1 MVIAPSDRVSTVIGR
16 DESLIDV
23 FVSLSPAFERLR
35 NAGMRK
41 VMSRLVTVEQAARM
55 AGVDAQ
61 ELVSR
66 LNAHGTDA
74 AADDGSGSAAPRAG
88 AEARAANVTH
98 GDTAANVDSY
108 TTEDRNVMSSDAGT
122 RPEALERVA
131 PEHVVELDVRAE
143 LRAGREP
150 FSLIMAALRT
160 VPDGG
165 VLCVRAIFEPVP
177 LYAVMKRQGLEH
189 WTERLA
195 DDDWR
200 VWFHPPAAE
209 AAAGDA
215 TAGDATPGG
224 AVRGAI
230 DAALP
235 GHAPETSAREAAAD
249 AEQDVVIL
257 DVRDLEPP
265 EPMVRTLAALEQL
278 PEGATL
284 LQINVR
290 VPQFLL
296 PLLEERGFTYDVREQ
311 EPDLVRVF
319 IRHSN

>member
-1 MVIAPSDRVSTVIGR
+1 MVIART
-16 DESLIDV
+16 
-23 FVSLSPAFERLR
+23 
-35 NAGMRK
+35 
-41 VMSRLVTVEQAARM
+41 
-55 AGVDAQ
+55 
-61 ELVSR
+61 
-66 LNAHGTDA
+66 
-74 AADDGSGSAAPRAG
+74 
-88 AEARAANVTH
+88 
-98 GDTAANVDSY
+98 
-108 TTEDRNVMSSDAGT
+108 DRNVESHAAPAKVQSHVTPTNVESRTKEDGNVVSSNAGK
-122 RPEALERVA
+122 RPEALKHVA
-131 PEHVVELDVRAE
+131 TGDVVELDVRDE

-160 VPDGG
+160 VPAGG

-200 VWFHPPAAE
+200 VWFQQPAVDAQPSGPDQGPGGSAVGRPGAGARAPADGPSAE
-209 AAAGDA
+209 APDLSRGDA
-215 TAGDATPGG
+215 
-224 AVRGAI
+224 
-230 DAALP
+230 
-235 GHAPETSAREAAAD
+235 APD
-249 AEQDVVIL
+249 VEQDVVIL

-278 PEGATL
+278 PAGATL
-284 LQINVR
+284 VQINVR

-296 PLLEERGFTYDVREQ
+296 PMLEERGFTYDVREQ